1 MLDLAIVGGTVL
13 CADVEGPLDVGIR
26 AGRVAQ
32 LGARGALEYAA
43 DTVDADGLLVLPG
56 GVDVHYHARTPGYPE
71 RGDFATES
79 AASAAGG
86 VTTILEMPIS
96 QPACA
101 TAEIFRARR
110 AVGEAQCVVD
120 FGLYGAP
127 GTLDAAEVAGMAAE
141 GAMAFKIFLHRAPAG
156 REEEFIGICLTE
168 EVDLKRALELVR
180 TTGLPLV
187 AHCENDRL
195 LEAGLAAAGATGR
208 TDALLH
214 GESRPPYVEASAVA
228 SFLSLARHV
237 GTRVHVA
244 HVTAAEA
251 VEVVRAYRRLPDAQV
266 TAETCPHYLFFTEDD
281 VVRLGPYAKINP
293 PIRTAC
299 DRDALWGAIKSGVL
313 DLVASDHAPYLSEE
327 KKRGMHDILAAPSG
341 VPGAQVLL
349 PLMVSQALTRT
360 APAGVS
366 AGNTLSLRAAVAAIT
381 SAPARIFGL
390 YPRKGTLLPGADAD
404 ICLYDP
410 AGDWRLSRDRMLSK
424 AAAIDHLYLDR
435 RLRGHVVTTLLRGKV
450 IFRDGMV
457 TATPGDGVFL
467 RPSPGVGDR

>member
-1 MLDLAIVGGTVL
+1 MLDLAIVGGTVV
-13 CADVEGPLDVGIR
+13 CADAEGPLDVGIR
-26 AGRVAQ
+26 AGRVVQ
-32 LGARGALEYAA
+32 LAARGALEPAT

-110 AVGEAQCVVD
+110 ALGEAQCVVD
-120 FGLYGAP
+120 FGLFGAP
-127 GTLDAAEVAGMAAE
+127 GTLDEADVAGMAAE
-141 GAMAFKIFLHRAPAG
+141 GAIAFKIFLHRAPAG

-195 LEAGLAAAGATGR
+195 LEAGLAAARGTGR

-214 GESRPPYVEASAVA
+214 GESRPPYVEVSAVA

-251 VEVVRAYRRLPDAQV
+251 VEVIRAYRRLPDARV

-293 PIRTAC
+293 PIRTAF
-299 DRDALWGAIKSGVL
+299 DQDALWGAIKSGVL
-313 DLVASDHAPYLSEE
+313 DLVTSDHAPYLSEE
-327 KKRGMHDILAAPSG
+327 KERGLHDIMAAPSG

-349 PLMVSQALTRT
+349 PMMVSQALAGT
-360 APAGVS
+360 APVGVS
-366 AGNTLSLRAAVAAIT
+366 AENALSLRAALAAVT
-381 SAPARIFGL
+381 SAPAKIFSL

-410 AGDWRLSRDRMLSK
+410 AGAWRLSRERMLSK
-424 AAAIDHLYLDR
+424 ASAIDRLYLDR
-435 RLRGHVVTTLLRGKV
+435 HLHGHVVATFLRGKE
-450 IFRDGMV
+450 IFRDGIV
-457 TATPGDGVFL
+457 TAAPGEGAFL
-467 RPSPGVGDR
+467 RPSPDVRDR